1 MKSWPSMS
9 IGSRGGAVCSF
20 SPSVSIFWFM
30 RIASPKLKGAGMPGM
45 KSKDVNSPGS
55 SCMAKIILCTFHWR
69 RSSMSSSAKRF
80 IMLGYAP
87 KKM

>member
-1 MKSWPSMS
+1 MT
-9 IGSRGGAVCSF
+9 
-20 SPSVSIFWFM
+20 
-30 RIASPKLKGAGMPGM
+30 
-45 KSKDVNSPGS
+45 KSKVVNSPGS